1 MEQENSEYLFKAVR
15 TLEQEKIMTLERL
28 GSSLYEAIRKVFKAS
43 VVDEATV
50 KELVQDLQRALL
62 QADVNVKLVLE
73 ISKRIEERALNEK
86 VPPGVSRR
94 EHIIKVVYEELTR
107 FLGEKPVPV
116 KIEPGKR
123 KTIMLVGIQGSGKT
137 TNGAKLARYFQKRGI
152 KPALICA
159 DTFRPGAYAQLQQLA
174 NRINVPL
181 YGDPKAKDS
190 LKVVNEGLKQFTD
203 KDIVIID
210 TSGRHKEEQ
219 ELIKEMKALEKNIK
233 PDEVMLVIDGTIGQ
247 QALVQAKAFNEAAPI
262 GSILVTKLDGSAR
275 GGGALSAV
283 AATGAPIKFI
293 GTGEKVEDIEPF
305 VPSRFVGRLLGMGDL
320 ETLLDKVREAE
331 VKVPG
336 KKAKAILSGKFTLT
350 DMYEQFE
357 AVKGMGTFRKLLKML
372 PGMSYNIPEEML
384 NTAEDR
390 LEKWRVMIQSM
401 TQQEKDNPKIF
412 NSSRMKRV
420 ARGSGTSE
428 KEVKELLK
436 QYVMMRRM
444 LKTFRRKKK
453 LPFFGKGM
461 PVDLG

>member
-1 MEQENSEYLFKAVR
+1 MA
-15 TLEQEKIMTLERL
+15 LERL
-28 GSSLYEAIRKVFKAS
+28 GSSLYEAIKKVFKAS

-50 KELVQDLQRALL
+50 KELVQDIQRALL

-137 TNGAKLARYFQKRGI
+137 TNGAKLARYFQKRGM

-247 QALVQAKAFNEAAPI
+247 QALVQAKAFNEATPI

-331 VKVPG
+331 VKVPE

-436 QYVMMRRM
+436 QYVMMCRM

>member
-1 MEQENSEYLFKAVR
+1 MS
-15 TLEQEKIMTLERL
+15 IDRL
-28 GSSLYEAIRKVFKAS
+28 GSSLYEAIRKVFRAS
-43 VVDEATV
+43 VIDEATV
-50 KELVQDLQRALL
+50 KELVHDIQKALL
-62 QADVNVKLVLE
+62 QADVNVQLVLD
-73 ISKRIEERALNEK
+73 ISKRIEERALKEK
-86 VPPGVSRR
+86 VPQGVSRR
-94 EHIIKVVYEELTR
+94 EHLIKVVYEELTR
-107 FLGEKPVPV
+107 FLGERSIQV

-123 KTIMLVGIQGSGKT
+123 KVIMLVGIQGSGKT
-137 TNGAKLARYFQKRGI
+137 TAAAKLARYFQKRGL
-152 KPALICA
+152 KPALVCV
-159 DTFRPGAYAQLQQLA
+159 DTYRPGAYAQLQQLA
-174 NRINVPL
+174 SRINVPF
-181 YGDPKAKDS
+181 YGDLKAKDPV
-190 LKVVNEGLKQFTD
+190 KVAFAGLKQFGD

-210 TSGRHKEEQ
+210 TAGRHKEEQ
-219 ELIKEMKALEKNIK
+219 ELIKEMKMLEKSLK

-247 QALVQAKAFNEAAPI
+247 QATVQAMAFHEAAPI

-293 GTGEKVEDIEPF
+293 GTGEKVEDIESF

-320 ETLLDKVREAE
+320 ETLVEKVREAE
-331 VKVPG
+331 VKVPE

-357 AVKGMGTFRKLLKML
+357 AMKGMGTFRKLLKML
-372 PGMSYNIPEEML
+372 PGMSYNIPEDML
-384 NTAEDR
+384 NTAEGR

-401 TQQEKDNPKIF
+401 TPREKDDPKIF
-412 NSSRMKRV
+412 NASRMKRV

-444 LKTFRRKKK
+444 LKTLRRKKK

-461 PVDLG
+461 PFNLKGA